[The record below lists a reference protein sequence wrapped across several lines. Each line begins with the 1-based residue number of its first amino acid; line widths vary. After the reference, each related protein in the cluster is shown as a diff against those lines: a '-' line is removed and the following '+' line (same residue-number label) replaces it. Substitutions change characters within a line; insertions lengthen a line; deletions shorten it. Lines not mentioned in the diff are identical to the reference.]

1 MSADPLPRDDRFPES
16 LPEFMRRFGTEA
28 KCAAVLRRWKY
39 PEGFRCPRCAGSKAW
54 FIATRSLDECAA
66 CGHQVSLKAGTV
78 MHRSKAPLTKWF
90 LAMYLFVVSKQGIS
104 AMDLKRQL
112 GVAYGTA
119 WTWLHKLRSAL
130 GARTVE
136 LLGGDVEVDETYEVG
151 RRFGGG
157 TGRPKVSDKASL
169 IVGAVEVS
177 QKERGFG
184 RLRLAS
190 LDSIT
195 KEDLGAFV
203 EDHIAP
209 GSTVHTDGLQ
219 SYPYALRDRDY
230 EHRAVNV
237 LRSGRRS
244 HEWLPGIHRVFALLD
259 RVLKGTFQGAV
270 RRKHLEGYLAEFE
283 FRFNRRMSKS
293 RALLFQR
300 VLSCAVMRPPPTYW
314 QIVGRPDPQ
323 TPLHLA

>member
-1 MSADPLPRDDRFPES
+1 
-16 LPEFMRRFGTEA
+16 MRRFGTEA

-39 PEGFRCPRCAGSKAW
+39 PDGFRCPRCGGSQAW
-54 FIATRSLDECAA
+54 FIATRALDECAA
-66 CGHQVSLKAGTV
+66 CGHQASLKAATV
-78 MHRSKAPLTKWF
+78 MHRSKAPLTQWF
-90 LAMYLFVVSKQGIS
+90 LAMYLFVVSKRGVS

-112 GVAYGTA
+112 GVAYATA
-119 WTWLHKLRSAL
+119 WTWLHKLRGAL
-130 GARTVE
+130 GARSAE
-136 LLGGDVEVDETYEVG
+136 LLQGAVEVDETYEVG

-157 TGRPKVSDKASL
+157 TGRPKVSDTASL
-169 IVGAVEVS
+169 IVGAVEVE
-177 QKERGFG
+177 QEGQGFG
-184 RLRLAS
+184 RVRLAS
-190 LDSIT
+190 LESIT

-209 GSTVHTDGLQ
+209 GSTVLTDGLR
-219 SYPYALRDRDY
+219 SYPPALRDKHY
-230 EHRAVNV
+230 EHRAFTV
-237 LRSGRRS
+237 LGSGRRS

-283 FRFNRRMSKS
+283 FRFNRRMSRS

-300 VLSCAVMRPPPTYW
+300 VLSCAVLRAPPAYW
-314 QIVGRPDPQ
+314 QIVGRADAK